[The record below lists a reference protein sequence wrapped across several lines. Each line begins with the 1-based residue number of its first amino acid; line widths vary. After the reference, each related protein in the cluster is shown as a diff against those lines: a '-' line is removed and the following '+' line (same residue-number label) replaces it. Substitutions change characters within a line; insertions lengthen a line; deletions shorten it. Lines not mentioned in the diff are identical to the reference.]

1 MRYVV
6 DDIEE
11 SPHPEEAKAAVSKDA
26 RHPRPEN
33 TGLRGGGR
41 PVGSVDP
48 DGGAEGLAD

>member
-1 MRYVV
+1 MTLRKAL
-6 DDIEE
+6 ILRR
-11 SPHPEEAKAAVSKDA
+11 PKAAVSKDA